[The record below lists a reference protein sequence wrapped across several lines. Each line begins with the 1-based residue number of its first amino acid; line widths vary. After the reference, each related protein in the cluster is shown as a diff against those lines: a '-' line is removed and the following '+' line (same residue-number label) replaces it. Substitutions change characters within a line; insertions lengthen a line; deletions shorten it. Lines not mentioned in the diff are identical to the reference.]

1 MRFNPFRRKWQK
13 FVAAFLLLISSILVI
28 GAIILNNYLWPIL
41 SSKIKEIVVKSS
53 DGLYKVSFGE
63 AEFHMVQGKIVI
75 YNITLTPDTAK
86 YYQLKVQHIAPNNLV
101 QLHVKRLVISQIHP
115 FKLYFEHKLEIG
127 MVQFY
132 EPSLNASY
140 ELNQVKDSVTKDKRT
155 TWQKIEKKLKSISI
169 DRILLGDV
177 KFRYQDYTGN
187 KVAVRELKEM
197 NLSAYNLLIDSATQK
212 DSTRFLYCK
221 NIVAEINNYQ
231 GKTPNKL
238 YNYNIN
244 FIRLSTQQSQLNING
259 ITLNPVNSNT
269 FFTKSKADRFEL
281 RVDSVQVNHFNYID
295 YYKYRIIN
303 TPRLVVN
310 GGSLHVYAN
319 PDKPNEGMDKT
330 KTFPAIGLQNLHS
343 DILIDT
349 LQVRDFNILYSEY
362 NKKSDKTGWVNFN
375 KTAVL
380 LTNVTT
386 NKTALAK
393 NNFCEAKVS
402 SNFMGVGKMNAS
414 LSFNLTS
421 QLNEFTYKG
430 QLEAMELKAVNMA
443 TMPLGLVKI
452 NSGLLKQ
459 FNFDIKANQSGS
471 TGQVELL
478 YNNLE
483 VVLLKTDTA
492 LNKFKRKP
500 IATVFANHYF
510 VKHNNPDVE
519 NGRPRVAH
527 VIYTRT
533 NDVPFFKSLWRT
545 LFMGIKPCVGFDEK
559 KEEEVKAINKEQI
572 ELKAER
578 KIRREKRIQR
588 REEKRKKKEEQNAHK
603 VSTPTDGDAINNE

>member
-1 MRFNPFRRKWQK
+1 MGFNPLRRKWQK
-13 FVAAFLLLISSILVI
+13 FVAAFLLLLSSILVI
-28 GAIILNNYLWPIL
+28 GALIMNNYLWPML
-41 SSKIKEIVVKSS
+41 SSKIKDIVSKSS

-63 AEFHMVQGKIVI
+63 AEFHMVRGTIVI

-86 YYQLKVQHIAPNNLV
+86 YYQLKVQHMAPNNLV

-115 FKLYFEHKLEIG
+115 LKLYFEHKLDIG
-127 MVQFY
+127 LIEFY

-140 ELNQVKDSVTKDKRT
+140 ELNQLKDSVTRDRRT

-169 DRILLGDV
+169 GRILLGDV
-177 KFRYQDYTGN
+177 KFKYQDYTGN

-197 NLSAYNLLIDSATQK
+197 NLSAYNLLIDSTTQA

-244 FIRLSTQQSQLNING
+244 FIRLSTQQSQLSING
-259 ITLNPVNSNT
+259 ITLNPVNMNT
-269 FFTKSKADRFEL
+269 FFDKSKADRFEL
-281 RVDSVQVNHFNYID
+281 RVDSVQVNHFNYVD

-303 TPRLVVN
+303 TTKLIVN
-310 GGSLHVYAN
+310 GGSIHVYAN
-319 PDKPNEGMDKT
+319 PNKLNEGLDKT

-349 LQVRDFNILYSEY
+349 LQVFNFNILYSEY
-362 NKKSDKTGWVNFN
+362 NKKSDKTGSVNFN
-375 KTAVL
+375 KTEVT
-380 LTNVTT
+380 LTNITT
-386 NKTALAK
+386 NKVALAK
-393 NNFCEAKVS
+393 NNFCEAKLS
-402 SNFMGVGKMNAS
+402 SYFMGIGKMNAN

-421 QLNEFTYKG
+421 QLNDFSYNG
-430 QLEAMELKAVNMA
+430 QLETMELKAINTA

-452 NSGLLKQ
+452 NSGTLKQ
-459 FNFDIKANQSGS
+459 FSFDVKANQIGS
-471 TGQVELL
+471 SGQVGLL

-483 VVLLKTDTA
+483 VVLLKADTT

-510 VKHNNPDVE
+510 VKHNNPEVE

-527 VIYTRT
+527 VVYTRT
-533 NDVPFFKSLWRT
+533 KDVPFFKSLWRT

-572 ELKAER
+572 ELKEER
-578 KIRREKRIQR
+578 KIRKEKRIQR

-603 VSTPTDGDAINNE
+603 ASTPTDGDAVNNE